1 MEPLKDARSSWKRIY
16 PGSDEFA
23 AAVAILDAERIVAAR
38 MIAIF
43 GKHSVTMADWS
54 VMTTLK
60 FAETE
65 ELPLGKIADVL
76 DVHATT
82 VTNAVDRLE
91 KRGWVRRDPHA
102 IDRRTIRAVLTDK
115 GSKHL
120 AEVQKALADA
130 KFGLTALSATE
141 RRDLAALLIK
151 IIGDYRETTGIVR
164 PTSKKPRAA
173 GENRGRISARILL
186 E

>member
-1 MEPLKDARSSWKRIY
+1 MEPLKDARASWKRIY

-23 AAVAILDAERIVAAR
+23 AAVAILGAERIIASR
-38 MIAIF
+38 MIAIL
-43 GKHSVTMADWS
+43 GKYSLTMADWS

-102 IDRRTIRAVLTDK
+102 FDRRTIRAVLTEK
-115 GSKHL
+115 GSKHV
-120 AEVQKALADA
+120 AEVQEALAEA
-130 KFGLTALSATE
+130 KFGLTALAATE

-151 IIGDYRETTGIVR
+151 IIGDYRETTGVVR
-164 PTSKKPRAA
+164 PRIKTPRAA
-173 GENRGRISARILL
+173 GESRGRIVARILSK
-186 E
+186 